1 MIDKQFL
8 LYRTVEGYEAD
19 VTAGKVKP
27 TSIAFIDA
35 DRTIRTQGLI
45 FGGTPANL
53 TEYIR
58 NEVDQYISEQPIAGD
73 KKHVFLTQSQ
83 YDALEEYDSDTIYLI
98 IESADDEQDYENNQF
113 GGRFPLHFGSN
124 HFGEPLPITFN

>member
-8 LYRTVEGYEAD
+8 LYRTVEAYEAD
-19 VTAGKVKP
+19 VAAGKVRP

-58 NEVDQYISEQPIAGD
+58 NEVDQYISGQPIAGD
-73 KKHVFLTQSQ
+73 KKHVFLTQAQ
-83 YDALEEYDSDTIYLI
+83 YDDLGEYERNTIYFI
-98 IESADDEQDYENNQF
+98 VESAIDEATDYQF
-113 GGRFPLHFGSN
+113 GGRFPLIFGD
-124 HFGEPLPITFN
+124 P

>member
-8 LYRTVEGYEAD
+8 LYRTVEAYEAD
-19 VTAGKVKP
+19 VAAGKVRP

-53 TEYIR
+53 TDYIR

-73 KKHVFLTQSQ
+73 KKHVFLTQDE
-83 YDALEEYDSDTIYLI
+83 YDALEEYDNDTVYFILEGSGDNTNSGWRFGGTFPI
-98 IESADDEQDYENNQF
+98 VFGSPWQF
-113 GGRFPLHFGSN
+113 GGPF
-124 HFGEPLPITFN
+124 PITLN